1 MKSPLQRITAVVACV
16 LALAVLTACE
26 TQEQQRRTLVEHFQQ
41 MTAGE
46 WRNESGARL
55 FVAPVRARMV
65 SDEAIYVE
73 RHAANGDVFA
83 RLIAIEGS
91 ADGKKVL
98 QRALTFTQEGQWRNL
113 REAPEMFTALL
124 PKDVR
129 GAGTCDISV
138 TDDANELSYSCSGS
152 PPEKFN
158 RVQLQ

>member
-1 MKSPLQRITAVVACV
+1 MKTSLQRIATVAACV
-16 LALAVLTACE
+16 LSLAVLSACE

-41 MTAGE
+41 MSAGE
-46 WRNESGARL
+46 WRNDSGARL

-65 SDEAIYVE
+65 SDEAIYIE

-83 RLIAIEGS
+83 RLIAIEAS
-91 ADGKKVL
+91 ADAKKVL
-98 QRALTFTQEGQWRNL
+98 QRGLAFTQDGQWRNL

-129 GAGTCDISV
+129 PAGTCNITV

-152 PPEKFN
+152 APEKFT
-158 RVQLQ
+158 RVLQQ

>member
-1 MKSPLQRITAVVACV
+1 MKTSLQRIAAFAACV
-16 LALAVLTACE
+16 LSLAVLTACE
-26 TQEQQRRTLVEHFQQ
+26 SPDQRRRSLVEHFQQ
-41 MTAGE
+41 MSAGE
-46 WRNESGARL
+46 WRNDSGARL
-55 FVAPVRARMV
+55 FIAPVRARMV

-73 RHAANGDVFA
+73 RHAPNGDVFA
-83 RLIAIEGS
+83 RLVAIEAS

-98 QRALTFTQEGQWRNL
+98 QRALTFTQDGQWRNL

-152 PPEKFN
+152 APEKFK